1 MASDAGSRMIKQRP
15 IRVLMHIVLLGGV
28 LVAIFP
34 FLWMIATAFKSYSEV
49 ARGIWIP
56 ARLRYWNF
64 AEAWNA
70 APFARYFFNSFFIA
84 ACTIAGVLFT
94 SLLAGYAFGRLEFF
108 GKNAIFI
115 LFLATMMIPFEV
127 TMIPNFIIVRRIYE
141 VLHVSP
147 PALPLFG
154 YTLLGQAK
162 TGWYNS
168 YAAMIVPWTAS
179 VFSIFLFRQFF
190 ATIPNDLYDAAI
202 LDGCGHR
209 RFLTDIVLPLS
220 RPAIVAVVLFT
231 FLGSWN
237 AFTWPLII
245 TSSEVMRP
253 ITVGLS
259 FFITDAGTDTQLLM
273 AASTLT
279 ILPIIIIYFFAQKQF
294 IEGIASAGLKG

>member
-1 MASDAGSRMIKQRP
+1 MASDAGRRAVKNRP
-15 IRVLMHIVLLGGV
+15 VRVLMHVVLLIGV
-28 LVAIFP
+28 VIAIFP
-34 FLWMIATAFKSYSEV
+34 FLWMVTTSFKSYSEV

-56 ARLRYWNF
+56 ARFRYWNF
-64 AEAWNA
+64 VEAWNS

-84 ACTIAGVLFT
+84 ICTIVGVLFT
-94 SLLAGYAFGRLEFF
+94 SILAGYAFARLDFF
-108 GKNAIFI
+108 GKNVIFI
-115 LFLATMMIPFEV
+115 LFLTTMMIPFEV
-127 TMIPNFIIVRRIYE
+127 TMIPNFIIVRRIYQ

-147 PALPLFG
+147 PALPIFG

-162 TGWYNS
+162 TGWYNT
-168 YAAMIVPWTAS
+168 YAAMIIPWTAS

-190 ATIPNDLYDAAI
+190 ATIPKELYDAAV
-202 LDGCGHR
+202 LDGCSHR
-209 RFLTDIVLPLS
+209 QFLTDVVLPLS
-220 RPAIVAVVLFT
+220 RPAVVTVVLFT

-245 TSSEVMRP
+245 TSSETMRP

-279 ILPIIIIYFFAQKQF
+279 ILPIIVLYFFAQKQF
-294 IEGIASAGLKG
+294 IEGIASSGLKG

>member
-1 MASDAGSRMIKQRP
+1 MSDKQP
-15 IRVLMHIVLLGGV
+15 PKKGPYPLVRVGIHALLLIGV
-28 LVAIFP
+28 IVAIFP
-34 FLWMIATAFKSYSEV
+34 FIWMLTTSLKSYSEV

-56 ARLRYWNF
+56 AHARFGNF
-64 AEAWNA
+64 AEAWNS

-84 ACTIAGVLFT
+84 LSTIVGVLFT
-94 SLLAGYAFGRLEFF
+94 SILAGYAFARIDFF

-115 LFLATMMIPFEV
+115 LFLTTMMIPFEV
-127 TMIPNFIIVRRIYE
+127 TMIPNFIIVRRIYQF
-141 VLHVSP
+141 LHVSP
-147 PALPLFG
+147 PPLPLFG
-154 YTLLGQAK
+154 YTLLGQASS
-162 TGWYNS
+162 GWYNS

-190 ATIPNDLYDAAI
+190 ATIPEDLHDAAV
-202 LDGCGHR
+202 LDGCGHF
-209 RFLTDIVLPLS
+209 RFLTSIVLPLS

-245 TSSEVMRP
+245 TSSEAMRP

-259 FFITDAGTDTQLLM
+259 FFITDAGVDTQLLM

-279 ILPIIIIYFFAQKQF
+279 ILPIVIIYFFAQKQF
-294 IEGIASAGLKG
+294 IEGIASSGLKG